1 VLAGA
6 VIVTVLVMVVNAGL
20 RRVQTRSLAWRPI
33 AGDMTL

>member
-1 VLAGA
+1 MA
-6 VIVTVLVMVVNAGL
+6 VNAGL